1 MQALPD
7 LRPHE
12 FHLLKP
18 GRSNY
23 FPLEFIMK
31 TTRSLLMLLVIAA
44 TMTSCTGERM
54 LLRKGE
60 RILFLGDSITEL
72 GMNPNGYVALL
83 REELSARNPEVG
95 IEIIGAGIS
104 GNKVTDLEKRLGKD
118 VIERHPTIVV
128 IYIGINDVWHW
139 ALANHK
145 GTTKEEFERL
155 LREIVARI
163 QYSGAEV
170 VLCTPSVIGEKSDG
184 TNPQDP
190 LLEEYCAISRKIA
203 SDQGIR
209 LCDLRKAFIAYLTAH
224 NRENSEKSVLT
235 TDGVH
240 LNNAGNR
247 LVADEMLRFLGGR

>member
-1 MQALPD
+1 MYALLV
-7 LRPHE
+7 LRLHE
-12 FHLLKP
+12 YHPLKP
-18 GRSNY
+18 EPSNH
-23 FPLEFIMK
+23 FQSEFIMK

-72 GMNPNGYVALL
+72 GVKPNGYVALL
-83 REELSARNPEVG
+83 QEEMSARYLDLG
-95 IEIIGAGIS
+95 IEIIGAGIN
-104 GNKVTDLEKRLGKD
+104 GNKVTDLEKRLRKD
-118 VIERHPTIVV
+118 VIERQPTIVV

-155 LREIVARI
+155 LREIIARVR
-163 QYSGAEV
+163 YSGAEV
-170 VLCTPSVIGEKSDG
+170 VLCTPSVIGEKTDG
-184 TNPQDP
+184 TNPQDQM
-190 LLEEYCAISRKIA
+190 LEEYCAISRKIA
-203 SDQGIR
+203 LDQGIR

-224 NRENSEKSVLT
+224 KKENAEKNVLT